1 MWPAANTVKSETFM
15 ILTTVYKVVV
25 GNKQNV
31 STFICDLSKQ
41 IESIY
46 NLRGDAT
53 LTLPKVNTTNY
64 GLKSIRYEGG
74 GHTMERRTKLKE
86 YRQITDY
93 RTFGKSI
100 LKIDLASR
108 YILTPRIWLET
119 NSADDPQS

>member
-1 MWPAANTVKSETFM
+1 M
-15 ILTTVYKVVV
+15 ILTTVYKVV
-25 GNKQNV
+25 NKQNV

-53 LTLPKVNTTNY
+53 LTLPKVNTT
-64 GLKSIRYEGG
+64 
-74 GHTMERRTKLKE
+74 MERRTKLKE
-86 YRQITDY
+86 YRQISNY

-108 YILTPRIWLET
+108 YILTPRIWLLVGDL
-119 NSADDPQS
+119 NSHVLRFKKLLCI

>member
-1 MWPAANTVKSETFM
+1 M
-15 ILTTVYKVVV
+15 ILTTVYKVD
-25 GNKQNV
+25 NKQNV

-74 GHTMERRTKLKE
+74 PH
-86 YRQITDY
+86 Y
-93 RTFGKSI
+93 RT
-100 LKIDLASR
+100 
-108 YILTPRIWLET
+108 
-119 NSADDPQS
+119 